1 MYLLSPWCV
10 SGDIPFCL
18 CKSKF
23 ARTKNITSVYIYA
36 GNRWLYWELC
46 TPTDWTSVYTSVTGH
61 DFHIDF
67 LYPISVSISVCRNG
81 CNPSQFPYIGMY
93 VHKTIKCNV
102 KNYKKRKNYLG
113 NRICRLTALHPQVIS
128 YQICEGKQCNYSPLD
143 PMQHSLKGEYAP
155 IICHIGQ
162 ISSHYAMLATH
173 VTSGTCLL
181 GPKNGIFSVWP
192 LFSNLR
198 FRALIWRR
206 AIDPISVARRV
217 SGAEDHKNTI
227 IVLIKIQKCMVV
239 TIYVR
244 NILTTDPYRK
254 DGIFSL

>member
-1 MYLLSPWCV
+1 
-10 SGDIPFCL
+10 
-18 CKSKF
+18 
-23 ARTKNITSVYIYA
+23 
-36 GNRWLYWELC
+36 
-46 TPTDWTSVYTSVTGH
+46 
-61 DFHIDF
+61 
-67 LYPISVSISVCRNG
+67 
-81 CNPSQFPYIGMY
+81 
-93 VHKTIKCNV
+93 
-102 KNYKKRKNYLG
+102 
-113 NRICRLTALHPQVIS
+113 
-128 YQICEGKQCNYSPLD
+128 
-143 PMQHSLKGEYAP
+143 
-155 IICHIGQ
+155 
-162 ISSHYAMLATH
+162 MLATH

-181 GPKNGIFSVWP
+181 EPKNGIFPVWP

-254 DGIFSL
+254 DGIFSLQAAHSRQETQPGTAIGAGASRFTDTVSSTMIIQSVKVSSDQLVSAQNTDSKLREQATPP

>member
-1 MYLLSPWCV
+1 
-10 SGDIPFCL
+10 
-18 CKSKF
+18 
-23 ARTKNITSVYIYA
+23 
-36 GNRWLYWELC
+36 
-46 TPTDWTSVYTSVTGH
+46 
-61 DFHIDF
+61 
-67 LYPISVSISVCRNG
+67 
-81 CNPSQFPYIGMY
+81 
-93 VHKTIKCNV
+93 
-102 KNYKKRKNYLG
+102 
-113 NRICRLTALHPQVIS
+113 
-128 YQICEGKQCNYSPLD
+128 
-143 PMQHSLKGEYAP
+143 
-155 IICHIGQ
+155 
-162 ISSHYAMLATH
+162 MLATH

-181 GPKNGIFSVWP
+181 EPKNGIFPVWP

-254 DGIFSL
+254 DGIFSLQAAPQPTGNTTWNCDRGRGESLHRHSIVINDHTVGQSFLRPTGIRAEHRQ